1 MNSVGNEDHV
11 VASTTPEPSPDG
23 LTIAETVQLMLGRE
37 PGRLVADQIV
47 PVAGA
52 LIELAVLG
60 RITSV
65 EKKGFF
71 VDPIKRLLTVSDPSS
86 TGNSILDAALTGI
99 IAYGKPPQ
107 IDRAILSLSKPVLSE
122 VHRALEQRGL
132 VRVTGGPRLSSVNLE
147 IADAER
153 VEHHRTVMRRA
164 QSLPGSVTDPRVGAV
179 IDLLRN
185 GGDLYRG
192 YRGPT
197 EDHDNHWYPGHARE
211 TVDAILRAEEFLT
224 LSGS

>member
-65 EKKGFF
+65 EKKG
-71 VDPIKRLLTVSDPSS
+71 
-86 TGNSILDAALTGI
+86 
-99 IAYGKPPQ
+99 
-107 IDRAILSLSKPVLSE
+107 E
-122 VHRALEQRGL
+122 ERG
-132 VRVTGGPRLSSVNLE
+132 
-147 IADAER
+147 
-153 VEHHRTVMRRA
+153 
-164 QSLPGSVTDPRVGAV
+164 
-179 IDLLRN
+179 
-185 GGDLYRG
+185 
-192 YRGPT
+192 
-197 EDHDNHWYPGHARE
+197 HWYPDHARE